1 MNKRHKH
8 YETIVAWASGKEIQ
22 FFDSDENQWRDWGY
36 TSCPSF
42 TVTSE
47 WRIKPENPYDM
58 IINQAI
64 SEVDFES
71 IHKIMIALDCHYY
84 DNRTFDCRYY
94 DNYVPS
100 IEQLKEQLREL
111 CSRVLVEKSALT
123 SSGIFSVSTYNG
135 SLRIQVTAVADT
147 FVYLG
152 GK

>member
-1 MNKRHKH
+1 MSKRHKH
-8 YETIVAWASGKEIQ
+8 YDVIVAWAEGKEIQ

-42 TVTSE
+42 TVISE

-71 IHKIMIALDCHYY
+71 IHKIMIALDCQYY
-84 DNRTFDCRYY
+84 DNRKFDCQYY

-100 IEQLKEQLREL
+100 IEQLKEQLRGL

-123 SSGIFSVSTYNG
+123 SSGIFSVSIYNG
-135 SLRIQVTAVADT
+135 CLRIRVTAIADT